1 MELEAAAHRCLG
13 SGIISLEAFW
23 GVPRLLKVLM
33 EANRDG
39 DNQKTQQS
47 GVMLTEQMM
56 GRAVGDDP
64 VTVPWSRSPG
74 GSG

>member
-23 GVPRLLKVLM
+23 EVPRLLKVLM

-39 DNQKTQQS
+39 DNQKTHQC
-47 GVMLTEQMM
+47 GVMLTEQMT

-64 VTVPWSRSPG
+64 VTVPWSRSSG